1 MSLKNAKT
9 IFEHQELEWSEIINQ
24 DRAIKTLDWLEKQQ
38 NFKPFKYTAKGIKA
52 KQYVGVIS
60 LGGQLVQVLPKV
72 FSSDRSLS
80 GVEVPSDYDNSI
92 KNDNITGLMYLLK
105 LTKKLKINEVELA
118 KLCKHTDSMLE
129 VFIRLFA
136 DNLLELLQN
145 DYRRNY
151 VAQEDNLKF
160 VKGKINFTK
169 HLRHNYI
176 DKSKFYCNYDE
187 YESNILLNQLLKATV
202 KKCISTTKYSFAILQ
217 KCDQLLTDVDDKRFT
232 NPNICNR
239 VKFTRLNQKY
249 EYAFN
254 LAKLLLFGN
263 SPKLTTNDNHT
274 FSIMFDMNTLFEEAI
289 FEILDSN
296 KSDFGIANIKAQSPQ
311 KKIFD
316 EGCLVN
322 FTMKPDI
329 YIEKG
334 SKKIIVDTKYKLI
347 ETIKEFNSTKKK
359 VSQSDVY
366 QMFAYS
372 QYYKAEKC
380 ILLYPRFEA
389 KIENEE
395 LKTLKTEL
403 PDFTLKISTIDLH
416 LKSNDVC
423 YKDFIRSLKEKLQ
436 NILEDKNP

>member
-9 IFEHQELEWSEIINQ
+9 IFEHQELEWSAISSKSH
-24 DRAIKTLDWLEKQQ
+24 AIKTLNWLEKQQ

-52 KQYVGVIS
+52 RQYVGVIS

-80 GVEVPSDYDNSI
+80 GVEVPSDNTI
-92 KNDNITGLMYLLK
+92 NDNITGLMYLLK
-105 LTKKLKINEVELA
+105 LTKKLKINEVELT

-160 VKGKINFTK
+160 IKGKINFTK

-187 YESNILLNQLLKATV
+187 YESNILLNQLLKATI
-202 KKCISTTKYSFAILQ
+202 KKCISSTKSSFAILQ
-217 KCDQLLTDVDDKRFT
+217 KCDQLLIDVDDKRFT

-249 EYAFN
+249 EYVFN
-254 LAKLLLFGN
+254 LAKLLLFGS
-263 SPKLTTNDNHT
+263 SPKLTINDNHT
-274 FSIMFDMNTLFEEAI
+274 FSIMFDMNALFEEAI
-289 FEILDSN
+289 FEILDSYKN
-296 KSDFGIANIKAQSPQ
+296 SFGITTVQAQKPQ
-311 KKIFD
+311 TTIFD
-316 EGCLVN
+316 KDSIAN

-329 YIEKG
+329 YIENKDG
-334 SKKIIVDTKYKLI
+334 FKIVLDTKYKLI
-347 ETIKEFNSTKKK
+347 ESIRSDYNSSQKQ
-359 VSQSDVY
+359 VAQSDVY

-372 QYYKAEKC
+372 QYYKAEKS
-380 ILLYPRFEA
+380 ILLYPLFE
-389 KIENEE
+389 ENFGSESFRSCE
-395 LKTLKTEL
+395 TGFNLQ
-403 PDFTLKISTIDLH
+403 ISTINLH
-416 LKSNDVC
+416 LDRKDC
-423 YKDFIRSLKEKLQ
+423 YKQYIERLKNNLRYVLK
-436 NILEDKNP
+436 

>member
-1 MSLKNAKT
+1 
-9 IFEHQELEWSEIINQ
+9 
-24 DRAIKTLDWLEKQQ
+24 
-38 NFKPFKYTAKGIKA
+38 
-52 KQYVGVIS
+52 
-60 LGGQLVQVLPKV
+60 
-72 FSSDRSLS
+72 
-80 GVEVPSDYDNSI
+80 
-92 KNDNITGLMYLLK
+92 MYLLK
-105 LTKKLKINEVELA
+105 LTKRLKINEVELA

-129 VFIRLFA
+129 VFIRFFA

-187 YESNILLNQLLKATV
+187 YESNILLNQLLKATI
-202 KKCISTTKYSFAILQ
+202 KKCISSTKSSFAILQ

-232 NPNICNR
+232 NPNICKR

-249 EYAFN
+249 EYVFN

-263 SPKLTTNDNHT
+263 SPKLATNDNHT
-274 FSIMFDMNTLFEEAI
+274 FSIMFDMNSLFEEAI

-296 KSDFGIANIKAQSPQ
+296 KSDFDITNIKAQSPQ
-311 KKIFD
+311 KEIFD
-316 EGCLVN
+316 KGSIAN
-322 FTMKPDI
+322 FKMKPDI

-334 SKKIIVDTKYKLI
+334 RKTIIVDTKYKLI
-347 ETIKEFNSTKKK
+347 ETIKESNSTKKQ

-372 QYYKAEKC
+372 QYYKAKRC
-380 ILLYPRFEA
+380 ILLYPRFEESF
-389 KIENEE
+389 ENQ
-395 LKTLKTEL
+395 LSSKDIGFNLQ
-403 PDFTLKISTIDLH
+403 ISTIDLH
-416 LKSNDVC
+416 LADNVS
-423 YKDFIRSLKEKLQ
+423 YKGFVELLKEKLQ
-436 NILEDKNP
+436 KILKAENLSE

>member
-9 IFEHQELEWSEIINQ
+9 IFEHQELEWSKVSNKSK
-24 DRAIKTLDWLEKQQ
+24 AIKTLEWLEKQQ

-60 LGGQLVQVLPKV
+60 LGGQLVQVLPKI
-72 FSSDRSLS
+72 FSKQSHNMSFRQASTMES
-80 GVEVPSDYDNSI
+80 NSI
-92 KNDNITGLMYLLK
+92 NDSITGIMYLLK

-151 VAQEDNLKF
+151 VSQEDNLKF

-187 YESNILLNQLLKATV
+187 YESNILLNQLLKATI
-202 KKCISTTKYSFAILQ
+202 KKCISSTKSSFAILQ
-217 KCDQLLTDVDDKRFT
+217 KCDQLLIDVDDKRFI
-232 NPNICNR
+232 NPNICKR

-249 EYAFN
+249 EYVFN

-263 SPKLTTNDNHT
+263 SPKLTTKENYT
-274 FSIMFDMNTLFEEAI
+274 FSIMFDMNALFEEAI

-296 KSDFGIANIKAQSPQ
+296 KSDFDIINIKAQSPQ

-316 EGCLVN
+316 EGSIAN

-329 YIEKG
+329 YI
-334 SKKIIVDTKYKLI
+334 KKKDGLIIVLDTKYKLI
-347 ETIKEFNSTKKK
+347 ESIRSDYKSSQKQA
-359 VSQSDVY
+359 SQSDVY
-366 QMFAYS
+366 QVFAYS
-372 QYYKAEKC
+372 QYYQAEKC
-380 ILLYPRFEA
+380 ILLYPQFE
-389 KIENEE
+389 KSFDNEFSSKDIGFN
-395 LKTLKTEL
+395 LQ
-403 PDFTLKISTIDLH
+403 ISTIDLY
-416 LKSNDVC
+416 LADNVS
-423 YKDFIRSLKEKLQ
+423 YKDFIKSLKEKLQ
-436 NILEDKNP
+436 KILKAENLS

>member
-9 IFEHQELEWSEIINQ
+9 IFEHQELEWSKVSNKSK
-24 DRAIKTLDWLEKQQ
+24 AIKTLEWLEKQQ

-52 KQYVGVIS
+52 RQYVGVIS

-80 GVEVPSDYDNSI
+80 GVEVPSDNSI
-92 KNDNITGLMYLLK
+92 DDNVTGLMYLLK

-187 YESNILLNQLLKATV
+187 YESNILLNQLLKATI
-202 KKCISTTKYSFAILQ
+202 KKCISSTKSSFAILQ

-249 EYAFN
+249 EYVFN

-263 SPKLTTNDNHT
+263 SPKLATNDNHT
-274 FSIMFDMNTLFEEAI
+274 FSIMFDMNALFEEAI

-296 KSDFGIANIKAQSPQ
+296 KSDFDITNIKAQSPQ

-316 EGCLVN
+316 EGCLAN

-329 YIEKG
+329 YIKKKDG
-334 SKKIIVDTKYKLI
+334 SIIVLDTKYKLI
-347 ETIKEFNSTKKK
+347 ESIRSDYNSSQKQ

-372 QYYKAEKC
+372 QYYKADRC
-380 ILLYPRFEA
+380 ILLYPRFE
-389 KIENEE
+389 KEIENSE
-395 LKTLKTEL
+395 LKTLKTML
-403 PDFTLKISTIDLH
+403 PDFTLRISTIDLH
-416 LKSNDVC
+416 LADNVS
-423 YKDFIRSLKEKLQ
+423 YKGFVELLKEKLQ
-436 NILEDKNP
+436 KILKAENLSE

>member
-9 IFEHQELEWSEIINQ
+9 IFEHQELEWSKVSNKSK
-24 DRAIKTLDWLEKQQ
+24 AIKTLEWLEKQQ

-72 FSSDRSLS
+72 FSKQSHKMSFRQAVTIES
-80 GVEVPSDYDNSI
+80 NSI
-92 KNDNITGLMYLLK
+92 NDSITGLMYLLK
-105 LTKKLKINEVELA
+105 ITKKLKINEVELA

-187 YESNILLNQLLKATV
+187 YESNILLNQLLKATI
-202 KKCISTTKYSFAILQ
+202 KKCISSTKSSFAILQ

-232 NPNICNR
+232 NPNICKR

-249 EYAFN
+249 EYVFN

-263 SPKLTTNDNHT
+263 SPKLTTKDNYT
-274 FSIMFDMNTLFEEAI
+274 FSIMFDMNALFEEAI

-296 KSDFGIANIKAQSPQ
+296 KSDFDITNIKAQSPQ

-316 EGCLVN
+316 KGSVAN
-322 FTMKPDI
+322 FKMKPDI

-334 SKKIIVDTKYKLI
+334 GKTIIVDTKYKLI
-347 ETIKEFNSTKKK
+347 ETIKESNSTKKQ

-372 QYYKAEKC
+372 QYYRTEKC
-380 ILLYPRFEA
+380 ILLYPQFV
-389 KIENEE
+389 KSFDNEFSSKDIGFN
-395 LKTLKTEL
+395 LQ
-403 PDFTLKISTIDLH
+403 ISTIDLH
-416 LKSNDVC
+416 LADNVS
-423 YKDFIRSLKEKLQ
+423 YKGFVELLKEKLQ
-436 NILEDKNP
+436 KILKAENLSE